1 MAVQVSYPGVY
12 VEEFAPGA
20 PISGVGTGTGAFL
33 GTALSGPAGTPTRV
47 QSWDA
52 FTALYGGFPDSGPPS
67 YLAAAVYGFFRN
79 GGTDCYV
86 LRAATGARASV
97 GLDSRG
103 SGGSAAGPALI
114 ATALVEGPA
123 GNAVSVEVA
132 ESSRLGSALGHAA
145 PSAPG
150 PAPAPAGGG
159 AAGDLPVHVAQA
171 TVTAAG
177 GPSGLT
183 LDAAGGFAAGDRVAV
198 QPPAGG
204 AASVALVRSVRG
216 DTVELASGLP
226 PAAAATGATVR
237 TADLL
242 AGQTVLRLDVPDA
255 VSLAQALPAGSV
267 VSLRAGNAGE
277 VRVVASAGADTVTLT
292 EGLASAYGL
301 GDQASIPRLGS
312 LEFDLAVTDA
322 ATGRTERFTELSTSP
337 SHPVYWGSAVT
348 SGLVAL
354 TSPAAPPSPAPDDPR
369 PAAAAYPLAGGLPDD
384 RAAAWTDL
392 LTRTADYLDR
402 LLPLGE
408 VDLVAVPGAVQAG
421 AQQAIVAHCEAA
433 FDRFA
438 VLDAAPGSDRDA
450 VSAQLAGVRSAQG
463 FAALYYPWLTV
474 AHPVTGAVQNWP
486 PSGHV
491 AGVIARTDASRGVH
505 KAPANVALRAAL
517 GVERRLTDAEQGPL
531 NLAGVNAL
539 RVFPGQTQPVVWGA
553 RTTAGDLDRTW
564 QYVNVRRLM
573 IFLEQSITAG
583 IRWAVFEP
591 NDLSLWQRLKRTIN
605 DFLTSVWRDG
615 ALFGATPEA
624 AFYVRIDE
632 VLNPPSGRALGRLVI
647 EVGVAP
653 TYPAEFVVLRIGV
666 WPGGSS
672 VSEA

>member
-20 PISGVGTGTGAFL
+20 PISGVGTGTAAFL

-67 YLAAAVYGFFRN
+67 HLAAAVYGFFRN

-103 SGGSAAGPALI
+103 SGGSAAEPALV

-123 GNAVSVEVA
+123 GNAVSVEVV
-132 ESSRLGSALGHAA
+132 ESSRLGSVLRRAA
-145 PSAPG
+145 
-150 PAPAPAGGG
+150 PAPAPATTGGTP
-159 AAGDLPVHVAQA
+159 ATDLAVHVAQA
-171 TVTAAG
+171 TVTAAP
-177 GPSGLT
+177 GPSELT

-198 QPPAGG
+198 QSPAGG
-204 AASVALVRSVRG
+204 AASVAVVRSVRG
-216 DTVELASGLP
+216 DIVELASGLP
-226 PAAAATGATVR
+226 APAAASGATVR

-301 GDQASIPRLGS
+301 GDPASVPRLGS
-312 LEFDLAVTDA
+312 LEFDLVVTEA
-322 ATGRTERFTELSTSP
+322 STGRTERFTELSTSP
-337 SHPVYWGSAVT
+337 RHPAYWGSAVT

-354 TSPAAPPSPAPDDPR
+354 TPPPAPPAPAPDDPR
-369 PAAAAYPLAGGLPDD
+369 PAVATYPLAGGLPDD

-392 LTRTADYLDR
+392 LTRTAEYLDR

-408 VDLVAVPGAVQAG
+408 VDLVAVPGAVQAA
-421 AQQAIVAHCEAA
+421 AQQAIVVHCEAA

-438 VLDAAPGSDRDA
+438 VLDAAPGSDPDA

-474 AHPVTGAVQNWP
+474 THPVTGAVRNWP

-491 AGVIARTDASRGVH
+491 AGVIAHTDATRGVH

-531 NLAGVNAL
+531 NVAGINAL

-553 RTTAGDLDRTW
+553 RTTAGDVDRTW

-615 ALFGATPEA
+615 ALFGATPQE